1 MDVPGA
7 VPRLA
12 GSDAVP
18 PMVRTAPPRMEAH
31 VPTVDRQEF
40 ELAAL
45 AMAQAA
51 HKCRDARGLLIQ
63 PPDRVYQQSLAA
75 VRGALTHMFGVPV
88 HVQDE
93 QTIFGLPKEDP
104 P

>member
-1 MDVPGA
+1 MA
-7 VPRLA
+7 QLA
-12 GSDAVP
+12 GADAVP

-31 VPTVDRQEF
+31 VPTVDRQE
-40 ELAAL
+40 L
-45 AMAQAA
+45 
-51 HKCRDARGLLIQ
+51 
-63 PPDRVYQQSLAA
+63 
-75 VRGALTHMFGVPV
+75 FGVPV